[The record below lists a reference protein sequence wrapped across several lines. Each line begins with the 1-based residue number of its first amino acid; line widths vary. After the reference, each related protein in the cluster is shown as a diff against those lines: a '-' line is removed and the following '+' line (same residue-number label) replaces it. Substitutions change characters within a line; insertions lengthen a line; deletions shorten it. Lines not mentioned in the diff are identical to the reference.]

1 MLTALQAWENSK
13 KQELVDRYLEFV
25 ETTIMEKSD
34 NGRTEVGI
42 DYDTDVSLFI
52 RNKIK
57 ETLEDNGYSV
67 KIFPGVN
74 EGITMKI
81 SWEREENGGED
92 KNT

>member
-42 DYDTDVSLFI
+42 DYEADVSLFI

-57 ETLEDNGYSV
+57 ETLEDNEYSV
-67 KIFPGVN
+67 KIFPGAN
-74 EGITMKI
+74 EGTTMKI
-81 SWEREENGGED
+81 SWEMNDGECL
-92 KNT
+92 